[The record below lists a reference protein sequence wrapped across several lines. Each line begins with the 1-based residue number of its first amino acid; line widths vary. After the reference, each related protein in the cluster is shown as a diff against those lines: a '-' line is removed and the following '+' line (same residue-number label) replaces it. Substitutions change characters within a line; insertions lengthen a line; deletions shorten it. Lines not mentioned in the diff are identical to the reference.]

1 MQSSQASIAP
11 VSFWSATA
19 ELPTFEPLNRDLDV
33 DVAVVGG
40 GIAGLTT
47 AYELLRA
54 GRSVAVIE
62 DGEIGSGMT
71 RRTSAH
77 LSGILDDRFYE
88 LERLRGPEAARRAAD
103 SHRAAVDR
111 IEAIVRAEAIDCG
124 FKRVDAYL
132 FAGDGD
138 PATLDREAAAA
149 RKAGVRVEKVPAVPL
164 ACGQPGTFNGFD
176 SGPALRFP
184 GQAQFHPLR
193 YLASLARAVEREG
206 GFIFARTH
214 ADSIQGGPEAHVQCG
229 KHSVRAGSIVV
240 ATNVPVNNRLALH
253 LKLAAYMTYV
263 VALPIKKGSVPAA
276 LYWDL
281 EDPYH
286 YVRIEEGE
294 ETDTLIVGGED
305 HRTGQADDE
314 TARHGR
320 LEAWAR
326 KRFPVLNAPGEFRWG
341 GQVMETLD
349 GLAYI
354 GRNPLDKDNVYVATG
369 DSGMGL
375 THGTIAGMLLT
386 DLIEGRKN
394 PWEELYDPS
403 RVPLEAAAEFV
414 PEVLHTQA
422 GYKDWVTGSEV
433 DSLKE
438 VAAGHGAVVREGLS
452 KVAVYR
458 DEQGHL
464 HKCSAVCPHLG
475 CIVDWNDAE
484 KTWDCPCHGSRFE
497 ARGQVIN
504 GPANVDLGPA

>member
-1 MQSSQASIAP
+1 MIAATPSSTPPSL
-11 VSFWSATA
+11 WSATA
-19 ELPTFEPLNRDLDV
+19 ELPSFAPLGKDLEV
-33 DVAVVGG
+33 DVCIVGA

-71 RRTSAH
+71 QRTSAH
-77 LSGILDDRFYE
+77 LSGILDDRFSE
-88 LERLRGPEAARRAAD
+88 LERLRGAEAARRAAD

-111 IEAIVRAEAIDCG
+111 IEAIVRAEALDCG

-132 FAGDGD
+132 FAGNAD
-138 PATLDREAAAA
+138 PAALDHEAAAA
-149 RKAGVRVEKVPAVPL
+149 RRAGVTLEKIPAVPL
-164 ACGQPGTFNGFD
+164 ACGLPGTFNGFD

-193 YLASLARAVEREG
+193 YLAGLARAVERRG

-240 ATNVPVNNRLALH
+240 ATNVPVNNLLALH

-263 VALPIKKGSVPAA
+263 VALPVKKGSIPAA
-276 LYWDL
+276 LYWDM

-294 ETDTLIVGGED
+294 DSDTLIVGGED
-305 HRTGQADDE
+305 HRTGQAEDE
-314 TARHGR
+314 PERHGR

-326 KRFPVLNAPGEFRWG
+326 KRFPVLNAPGEYRWG
-341 GQVMETLD
+341 GQVMETVD

-354 GRNPLDKDNVYVATG
+354 GRNPLDKENVYVATG

-375 THGTIAGMLLT
+375 THGTIAGILLT
-386 DLIEGRKN
+386 DLIQEKKN
-394 PWEELYDPS
+394 PWSELYDPS
-403 RVPLEAAAEFV
+403 RVPLEATAEFV
-414 PEVLHTQA
+414 PEMLQTQA
-422 GYKDWVTGSEV
+422 GYKDWVTGGDV
-433 DSLKE
+433 DSAREIPAGSGAVLRRGMAK
-438 VAAGHGAVVREGLS
+438 VAA
-452 KVAVYR
+452 YR
-458 DEQGHL
+458 DEGGKL
-464 HKCSAVCPHLG
+464 HECSAVCPHLG

-497 ARGQVIN
+497 ARGKVLN
-504 GPANVDLGPA
+504 GPANTGLGAA